1 MIPFFICVYNKE
13 KGDKHEENKTKME
26 WIRIQKS
33 VSS

>member
-26 WIRIQKS
+26 WIRI
-33 VSS
+33 